1 MPTGSPKPQTIAT
14 EKYAKKAGW
23 ISKSYK
29 LKKDVV
35 DEYTQACK
43 RAGVSAAG
51 QLTTMMKSFA
61 KEVNGV
67 KYHIIEKHNRN
78 AREELKLY
86 SFDELKDFFEPN
98 EEFEESHSEWEE
110 IEDLFDLREFLE
122 HEADGMEVEYTI
134 EEEPTGC

>member
-1 MPTGSPKPQTIAT
+1 MPVGSPKPQTVAT

-29 LKKDVV
+29 LQKDVV
-35 DEYTQACK
+35 DEYTLACK

-51 QLTTMMKSFA
+51 QLTTMMKNFA

-78 AREELKLY
+78 AREELKSY

-110 IEDLFDLREFLE
+110 IEDLFALREFLE